1 MSDKPADKRLFPR
14 HSLHRTVRV
23 EVDGEVHERETNDIP
38 QGGVSVAADTHL
50 KFLFNK
56 V

>member
-14 HSLHRTVRV
+14 HSLHRTARV
-23 EVDGEVHERETNDIP
+23 EVDGEVHEGKTNDIP
-38 QGGVSVAADTHL
+38 LGGVSVDTHL
-50 KFLFNK
+50 KPLFNK